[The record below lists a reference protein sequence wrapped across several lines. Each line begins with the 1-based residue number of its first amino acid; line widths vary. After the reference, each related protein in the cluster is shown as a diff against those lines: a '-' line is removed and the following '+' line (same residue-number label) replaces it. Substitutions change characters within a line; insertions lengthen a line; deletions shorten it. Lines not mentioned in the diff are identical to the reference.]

1 MSDTT
6 IDRSRLPIR
15 RPSFTGVTGKTLAD
29 STPGWELIGHVEP
42 PEGAPNVLVVLI
54 DDAGFGNP
62 STFGG
67 PVATPNYD
75 RIADQ
80 GLRYNRFHVTA
91 MCSPTRAALL
101 TGRNHHAV
109 GMGGIPEFSGGFP
122 GYSAMLPRDAA
133 PFPKV
138 MKENGYSTA
147 CVGKWHLTPEG
158 EQGPAGP
165 FHHWPN
171 AWGFD
176 YYWGFLAPE
185 AGQYD
190 TMIAEN
196 QRFIGVQEGKD
207 GKPFYFPEAMTD
219 QAIDWVHGVR
229 GHDAEKPWMLYYS
242 TGCSHAPHHV
252 ARAWSDKY
260 KGKFDQ
266 VGTGCARR
274 PSSARSGSASS
285 RLTRSSLRARRRC
298 PPGIP

>member
-1 MSDTT
+1 MPDTP
-6 IDRSRLPIR
+6 DRSRLPIR
-15 RPSFTGVTGKTLAD
+15 RPAFTGVTGKTLAGSEPD
-29 STPGWELIGHVEP
+29 WGLIGHAAP

-67 PVATPNYD
+67 PIETPNYD

-91 MCSPTRAALL
+91 MCSPTRASLL

-158 EQGPAGP
+158 EQGR
-165 FHHWPN
+165 
-171 AWGFD
+171 
-176 YYWGFLAPE
+176 
-185 AGQYD
+185 Q
-190 TMIAEN
+190 
-196 QRFIGVQEGKD
+196 
-207 GKPFYFPEAMTD
+207 
-219 QAIDWVHGVR
+219 
-229 GHDAEKPWMLYYS
+229 
-242 TGCSHAPHHV
+242 
-252 ARAWSDKY
+252 
-260 KGKFDQ
+260 
-266 VGTGCARR
+266 
-274 PSSARSGSASS
+274 ARSTIGRTPGAS
-285 RLTRSSLRARRRC
+285 TTTGA
-298 PPGIP
+298 